1 MKALHAQTLCRAP
14 CCNISTEPAQGLE
27 AANTGVAE
35 SAPPPLTSTTKGWY
49 ANRAGGCADT
59 CFFRQRVDVCSGSI
73 LTKLLA
79 ISLTVTP
86 YEMRIGK
93 VPDRGD
99 DENEIMRTRLGSATA
114 HRTCSTVVSCQH
126 PYHNQVLRDTEE
138 LPGLTQ
144 PPSRGS
150 LCLHP
155 CTELSLKGSDTCAQ
169 AQTQT

>member
-1 MKALHAQTLCRAP
+1 MKALHAQTLCRAL
-14 CCNISTEPAQGLE
+14 CRNVSTKPAQELE

-35 SAPPPLTSTTKGWY
+35 SAPPPLTSTTKGWC

-59 CFFRQRVDVCSGSI
+59 CLFRRSEDVCSGSI

-86 YEMRIGK
+86 YEMGIGK

-99 DENEIMRTRLGSATA
+99 GENEMCTRLGSVMA
-114 HRTCSTVVSCQH
+114 HRTCSIVVSCQH
-126 PYHNQVLRDTEE
+126 PYHKQVLRDTEE

-150 LCLHP
+150 LCLRP
-155 CTELSLKGSDTCAQ
+155 CTELSLKGSDTCAR
-169 AQTQT
+169 AQKQT